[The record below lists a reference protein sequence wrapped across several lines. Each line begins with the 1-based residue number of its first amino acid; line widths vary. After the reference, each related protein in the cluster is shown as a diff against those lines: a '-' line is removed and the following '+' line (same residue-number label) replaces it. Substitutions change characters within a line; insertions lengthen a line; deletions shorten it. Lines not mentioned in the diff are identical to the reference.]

1 MFWIS
6 NTSQKNDLEING
18 ARLQSLA
25 LITQILKS
33 GAISLSTN
41 DKQLIQLTVKN
52 KNIDLNIFDAKFL
65 KDLLENDS
73 QTKSF
78 LELLRQLKTLAEE
91 LKDQGI
97 TVTISFNEITIVTI
111 GSDAKSKISRL
122 ITGTKQIEI
131 NNLKKLVRIA
141 LS

>member
-1 MFWIS
+1 M
-6 NTSQKNDLEING
+6 
-18 ARLQSLA
+18 QSLA

-52 KNIDLNIFDAKFL
+52 KNIDLNIIDAKFL

-78 LELLRQLKTLAEE
+78 LELLRQLKILAEE